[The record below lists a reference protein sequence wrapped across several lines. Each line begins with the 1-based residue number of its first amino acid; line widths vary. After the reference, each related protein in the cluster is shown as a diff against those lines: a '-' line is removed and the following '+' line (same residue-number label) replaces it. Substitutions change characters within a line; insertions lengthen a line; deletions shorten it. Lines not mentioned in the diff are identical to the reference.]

1 MRKESG
7 KEPGRDW
14 SEDVPGSSEHGLYG
28 GQYTSNDSGGKR
40 VRWEPP
46 AKLVQIRYI
55 PTRAFDERL
64 LGLDGQG
71 AGAGAG
77 GHDNDHDHEEK
88 GEFTRAM
95 DKAASADME

>member
-1 MRKESG
+1 M
-7 KEPGRDW
+7 
-14 SEDVPGSSEHGLYG
+14 PGSSEHGLYG

-40 VRWEPP
+40 VRWELPT
-46 AKLVQIRYI
+46 KLVQLRYI

-64 LGLDGQG
+64 PGQG
-71 AGAGAG
+71 ASAGAG

-95 DKAASADME
+95 DKAAFADVE